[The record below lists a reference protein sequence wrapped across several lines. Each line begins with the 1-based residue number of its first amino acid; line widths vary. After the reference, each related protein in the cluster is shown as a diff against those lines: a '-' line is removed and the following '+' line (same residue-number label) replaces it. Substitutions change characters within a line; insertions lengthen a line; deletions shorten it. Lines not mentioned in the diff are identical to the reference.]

1 MDFLIQKH
9 GLADA
14 DSMLAAG
21 EFYSRTTPKLK
32 GIRP

>member
-21 EFYSRTTPKLK
+21 ESYKSTTPKLK
-32 GIRP
+32 GICP

>member
-21 EFYSRTTPKLK
+21 ESYNRTTAKLK
-32 GIRP
+32 GICP